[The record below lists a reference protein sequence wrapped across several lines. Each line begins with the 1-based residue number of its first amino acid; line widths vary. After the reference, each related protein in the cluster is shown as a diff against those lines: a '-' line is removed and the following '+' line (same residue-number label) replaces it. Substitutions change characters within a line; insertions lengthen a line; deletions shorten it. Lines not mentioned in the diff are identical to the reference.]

1 MCKEIF
7 QSNNTYYITNISKI
21 NKFLCYFTLA
31 EVINM
36 MTYIKNDTLSAI
48 TLLYRLLAPLL
59 SFSFIMIPFI
69 VVSTFKAFG
78 M

>member
-1 MCKEIF
+1 M
-7 QSNNTYYITNISKI
+7 I

-48 TLLYRLLAPLL
+48 TLLYRLLAPVL

>member
-1 MCKEIF
+1 
-7 QSNNTYYITNISKI
+7 
-21 NKFLCYFTLA
+21 
-31 EVINM
+31 M
-36 MTYIKNDTLSAI
+36 MTYIKYDTHSAI

-59 SFSFIMIPFI
+59 SFSFVMIPFI

>member
-7 QSNNTYYITNISKI
+7 QSNNTYYVTNISMI

>member
-1 MCKEIF
+1 
-7 QSNNTYYITNISKI
+7 
-21 NKFLCYFTLA
+21 
-31 EVINM
+31 M
-36 MTYIKNDTLSAI
+36 MTCIKNDKQSAI
-48 TLLYRLLAPLL
+48 TFLYRLLAPNL